1 MPASGAGA
9 PAPRALP
16 AGGCGYPA
24 TMDRLEHLEHL
35 DRHLVD
41 ELAQVAR
48 ETVRDEL
55 REQTRKQRRK
65 AMLYGASGAVALYA
79 GAALALAVGL
89 ALAIGLPD
97 WAAALITAAILGVV
111 AYALRGAARPHTSRP
126 APRHDADLPE
136 GGGQRVVGGS
146 APGVPPSGLGMPYP
160 PMPPTAPGAGTPTAG
175 GTAAPRPDD
184 IDPEQ
189 PHHRA

>member
-1 MPASGAGA
+1 MEG
-9 PAPRALP
+9 L
-16 AGGCGYPA
+16 
-24 TMDRLEHLEHL
+24 DHLEHL

-55 REQTRKQRRK
+55 REQTRKQRRR
-65 AMLYGASGAVALYA
+65 AMLYAVSGAVALYA
-79 GAALALAVGL
+79 GAALALTLGL

-97 WAAALITAAILGVV
+97 WAAALITGAVLGVI
-111 AYALRGAARPHTSRP
+111 AYVLRGMARPATSRP
-126 APRHDADLPE
+126 TSEREAELAASQGDP
-136 GGGQRVVGGS
+136 VVGGR
-146 APGVPPSGLGMPYP
+146 APAAPPSGLGAPYP
-160 PMPPTAPGAGTPTAG
+160 PMPPVAPGGLGGAAGAPVAGEPGGAGTP
-175 GTAAPRPDD
+175 APSQDD